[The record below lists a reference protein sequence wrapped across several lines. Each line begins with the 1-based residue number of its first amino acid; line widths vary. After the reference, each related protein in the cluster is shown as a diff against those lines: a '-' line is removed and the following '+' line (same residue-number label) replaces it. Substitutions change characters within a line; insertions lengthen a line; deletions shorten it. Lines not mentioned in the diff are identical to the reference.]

1 LFFRKR
7 AGKKIDRAAKGKV
20 MADIDSTRA
29 RILMVD
35 DHPDTNAAMQRLLT
49 RLGYDVRTADCVQSA
64 LRVANDQPFDI
75 LISDVGLPDGSGMDL
90 MRQLLANHS
99 QPSLKGIAISG
110 FNRDEDIQSSLE
122 AGFSEHLAKPVN
134 LQRLQILIEKLIA

>member
-1 LFFRKR
+1 
-7 AGKKIDRAAKGKV
+7 
-20 MADIDSTRA
+20 
-29 RILMVD
+29 MVD